1 MEEVTILERFSLKG
15 KLAIVTGGGT
25 GLGKVI
31 CNAFGRAGADVV
43 IAARRS
49 ELINETAAEVR
60 KYGQK
65 AMTVSTDVTDS
76 RQVDHLI
83 SKTLTE
89 FGKIDILVNNVGIA
103 KGIDSSQSDAF
114 KEPKPIWELTDDEW
128 HYSLDTNLTGTFYCC
143 RAVAKQMIKQKA
155 GKVINLASVGG
166 IRAVK
171 GNFAY
176 CSAKAGVVMLTQTL
190 AITWAMYNI
199 QVNCIAPGF
208 FPVVDLPPDIQ
219 ERSKRFLPM
228 GRSGRPREIEP
239 LAVYLASNASDYV
252 TGDCFIIDG
261 AASTGYAP
269 TGYHPSPIQDERS
282 S

>member
-1 MEEVTILERFSLKG
+1 MEGLTILERFSLKG

-31 CNAFGRAGADVV
+31 CSTFARAGADVV
-43 IAARRS
+43 IAARRP
-49 ELINETAAEVR
+49 ELINETAAEIR
-60 KYGQK
+60 EFGQK
-65 AMTVSTDVTDS
+65 AMAIPTDVTNS
-76 RQVDHLI
+76 KQVDHLI
-83 SKTLTE
+83 KKTITE
-89 FGKIDILVNNVGIA
+89 FGRVDILVNNVGIA
-103 KGIDSSQSDAF
+103 KGVDSSQSEAF

-128 HYSLDTNLTGTFYCC
+128 RYSIDTNLTGTFYCC
-143 RAVAKQMIKQKA
+143 RAVAKQMIKQNS

-166 IRAVK
+166 LRAVK

-190 AITWAMYNI
+190 GITWAMYNI

-208 FPVVDLPPDIQ
+208 IPIMDVALDIQ

-228 GRSGRPREIEP
+228 GRYGEPREIGP

-252 TGDCFIIDG
+252 TGECFIIDG

-269 TGYHPSPIQDERS
+269 TGYHPSMVQDGRG
-282 S
+282 